1 MKATLNEDGS
11 TSYTLTYNEK
21 IIVWT
26 VAAFLFGRRTG
37 YVRGRSAMSKELDR
51 TGRPIP

>member
-21 IIVWT
+21 VVVWT
-26 VAAFLFGRRTG
+26 IFAFLFGRRVG
-37 YVRGRSAMSKELDR
+37 YVRGRSAMAQEINK
-51 TGRPIP
+51 TGGPTP